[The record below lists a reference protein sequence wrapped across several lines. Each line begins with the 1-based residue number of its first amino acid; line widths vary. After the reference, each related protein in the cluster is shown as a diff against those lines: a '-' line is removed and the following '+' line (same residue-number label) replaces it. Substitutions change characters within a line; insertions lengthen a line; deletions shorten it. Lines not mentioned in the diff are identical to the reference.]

1 MDFLDTLITS
11 LIYLALS
18 FALFIIGKL
27 VFKLFHKEVEV
38 AKELV
43 EHDNL
48 AFAVAHVG
56 YYVGILLAVGSA
68 IVGPSHGLVQDLID
82 ISIYGLLSILLLNIA
97 LIINDKIIL
106 RKFSIREEISGK
118 QNLAVGVAEGAIAVS
133 TGLILLGSVSGEGGS
148 VLTAVVFWAL
158 GQVLLILTALFYNVI
173 TKFDLYEQL
182 AKANVA
188 VAVGF
193 AGALISI
200 ANLIRYGLS
209 GGFETWQEN
218 LANVGIE
225 VGVGLVFLP
234 LVRTVADKVLLPGQ
248 NLTDELVNQAKP
260 NLGAAFVEAFAFIGG
275 SILITWSL

>member
-18 FALFIIGKL
+18 FALFIVGKL

-68 IVGPSHGLVQDLID
+68 IVGPSHGLVQDMID
-82 ISIYGLLSILLLNIA
+82 ISIYGLLAILLLNIA

-148 VLTAVVFWAL
+148 VVTAIVFWAL
-158 GQVLLILTALFYNVI
+158 GQVLLILTALLYNAI

-182 AKANVA
+182 GKANVA

-193 AGALISI
+193 AGALIAI

-218 LANVGIE
+218 LTNVGLE
-225 VGVGLVFLP
+225 VGVGFVFLP
-234 LVRTVADKVLLPGQ
+234 VMRVVTDKLLLPGR
-248 NLTDELVNQAKP
+248 NLTDELVNQEKP

-275 SILITWSL
+275 SVLITWSL

>member
-18 FALFIIGKL
+18 FVLFIVGKL

-68 IVGPSHGLVQDLID
+68 IVGPSHGLVQDMID
-82 ISIYGLLSILLLNIA
+82 ISIYGLLAIILLNIA

-106 RKFSIREEISGK
+106 RKFSIREEISRK

-148 VLTAVVFWAL
+148 VMTAIVFWAL
-158 GQVLLILTALFYNVI
+158 GQVLLILTALLYNAI
-173 TKFDLYEQL
+173 TRFDLYEQL
-182 AKANVA
+182 GKANVA

-193 AGALISI
+193 AGALIAI
-200 ANLIRYGLS
+200 ANLIRFGLS
-209 GGFETWQEN
+209 GGFESWQEN
-218 LANVGIE
+218 LLNVGLE
-225 VGVGLVFLP
+225 VGVGFVFLP
-234 LVRTVADKVLLPGQ
+234 VVRVVTDKLLLPGR
-248 NLTDELVNQAKP
+248 NLTDELVNQEKP

-275 SILITWSL
+275 SVLITWSL